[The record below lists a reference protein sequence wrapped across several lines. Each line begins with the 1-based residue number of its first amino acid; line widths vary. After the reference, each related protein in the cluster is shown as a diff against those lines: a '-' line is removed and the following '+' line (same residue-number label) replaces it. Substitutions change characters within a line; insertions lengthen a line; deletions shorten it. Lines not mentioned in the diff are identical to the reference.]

1 MTDTTEK
8 NTSNPTAVVGKPLV
22 EELIAGMP
30 FDGSMK
36 RLEVHGEIPGYR
48 LQWVNDRGSRV
59 HTLIR
64 YGFDFVKRDEIALN
78 DRVIDGNQAVDDRV
92 RRAVGG
98 GSSGGEGAT
107 YAYLMKCPEELW
119 QKFQDAMQVR
129 PDNFDRMLLA
139 GFANAGQNQYNPSH
153 VVANKIDASD
163 LMQPQAFPEVNQQA
177 GGMRRPTH
185 RMGGPSIRNR

>member
-8 NTSNPTAVVGKPLV
+8 STSNPTADTTRPIV
-22 EELIAGMP
+22 EELLAGMP

-36 RLEVHGEIPGYR
+36 RLEVHGDIPGHR

-59 HTLIR
+59 PTLIR
-64 YGFDFVKRDEIALN
+64 YGWNFVKKDEIALN

-92 RRAVGG
+92 KRVVGQG
-98 GSSGGEGAT
+98 SGGEGAT

-119 QKFQDAMQVR
+119 QKFQAAMQVR

-139 GFANAGQNQYNPSH
+139 GFADAGNNQYNPSH
-153 VVANKIDASD
+153 ITPNKVDASE
-163 LMQPQAFPEVNQQA
+163 LMEPQAFPGAPNQQT
-177 GGMRRPTH
+177 GGMRRPPH